1 MAVFRKYLVELP
13 KKDLLRQVAENVE
26 TDKEG
31 FPAYDLCNRAV
42 DELQEVEVGLGS
54 KEQKHELRAAQTQKR
69 RSTLKKKVFHGRTHQ
84 LFEDPKISR
93 ESYCWHDKIH
103 ISTWLEK
110 TMFALRGE
118 DLPTRSNTARW

>member
-42 DELQEVEVGLGS
+42 DELQEAEVGLGS
-54 KEQKHELRAAQTQKR
+54 KEQKHELRAAQTQKHAEKEGLPWKNASALWGPKDQQGVILLARQDPHQHMVGENHVRTER
-69 RSTLKKKVFHGRTHQ
+69 RGPPDAIQHS
-84 LFEDPKISR
+84 
-93 ESYCWHDKIH
+93 
-103 ISTWLEK
+103 
-110 TMFALRGE
+110 
-118 DLPTRSNTARW
+118 